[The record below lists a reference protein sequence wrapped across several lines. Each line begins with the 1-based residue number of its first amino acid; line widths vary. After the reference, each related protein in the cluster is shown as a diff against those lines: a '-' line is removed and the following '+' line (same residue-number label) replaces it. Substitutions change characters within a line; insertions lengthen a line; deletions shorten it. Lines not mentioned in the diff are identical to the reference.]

1 MSDRDDFGAFVIGFV
16 VGGLTGAAVALL
28 FAPQSGAETRAMIRD
43 KAIEL
48 KDKASETIEETYTRA
63 ESAAREARLRADELA
78 EVAKARATELGRKG
92 QVLLE
97 EQRAVVSG
105 AVEGAKKGAAAAK
118 AASKAAKA

>member
-1 MSDRDDFGAFVIGFV
+1 MSDRDDFGAFIVGFL

-48 KDKASETIEETYTRA
+48 KDKAYETAEEAYSSA
-63 ESAAREARLRADELA
+63 EKAAKEARLRADELA
-78 EVAKARATELGRKG
+78 SVARQRAGELGRKG

-97 EQRAVVSG
+97 EQKAMVSG

-118 AASKAAKA
+118 AASRASKA